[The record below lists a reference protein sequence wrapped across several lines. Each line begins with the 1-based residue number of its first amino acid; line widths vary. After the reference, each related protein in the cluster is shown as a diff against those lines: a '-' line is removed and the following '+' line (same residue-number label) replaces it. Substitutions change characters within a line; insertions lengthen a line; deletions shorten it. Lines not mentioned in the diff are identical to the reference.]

1 MKNSIFSELLEAP
14 KKTDSQ
20 EIIMSQDSF
29 VDEVPEK
36 TQKVEKSYEQYRI
49 LRRDNR
55 IRNAMVEKKFEKLR
69 E

>member
-1 MKNSIFSELLEAP
+1 
-14 KKTDSQ
+14 
-20 EIIMSQDSF
+20 MSQDSF
-29 VDEVPEK
+29 VEEVPEK